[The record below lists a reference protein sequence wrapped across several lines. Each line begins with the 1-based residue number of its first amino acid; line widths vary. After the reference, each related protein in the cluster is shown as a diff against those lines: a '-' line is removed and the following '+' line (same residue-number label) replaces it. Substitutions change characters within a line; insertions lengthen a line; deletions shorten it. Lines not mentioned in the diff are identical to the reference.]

1 MTTDALTESVLHLL
15 YAFIGPTPLYVNC
28 YLSNSNTG
36 LLPTG
41 LKQTARVLTVFV
53 HVQLLLCIVQRIN
66 ILKHNFEWSTE

>member
-41 LKQTARVLTVFV
+41 LKQTGTDGCACAIIV
-53 HVQLLLCIVQRIN
+53 HCTKN
-66 ILKHNFEWSTE
+66 